1 MLLRRVARHGK
12 YIAVTAGTYVGRVG
26 GLAVALGIG
35 AAILAGTGV
44 ALADDG
50 AASDTATSTSQ
61 TSEAAPAKDMP
72 DDSTSEADTADG
84 AEPNGDVEDESVAE
98 ADPDSAE
105 PEEDAEDEVVEPEAA
120 DESAPVVEPELA
132 EDPTPVVEGPVD
144 AEAAEEDDEP
154 EFVST
159 PISNVGHTDFEADKD
174 EEPAAPAESA
184 LALSVLATAREKA
197 DEPTIDTV
205 GAQAALSLVDD
216 EYPIPTDVEVTEL
229 KPAFEWLQQIPVLG
243 RFVVTPIVHLIHAIP
258 FVSEILHP
266 LIGFPID
273 HDAPPGTPRAR
284 TVRVKS
290 FDGTEI
296 YVNFMPA
303 KGLQAGESAPTV
315 LSGPG
320 VGLPGS
326 TTLGLDIDSF
336 LPHDVVG
343 IGMLRKAGYN
353 VVTWDPRGEWHSG
366 GRMQLQSPDFEG
378 RDISHIISWLST
390 LGEVDSVDGDP
401 KVGMVGVSY
410 GGGIQLSAASVDHR
424 IDAIVPT
431 IAWNSLVDAI
441 FPRQAVS
448 SVWGTFLSALLV
460 GVGAR
465 PNERVL
471 PAVIEAVL
479 TGEAAQSDIDLF
491 NRLNFAD
498 QLANITA
505 PTLLIQGTVDTL
517 TTLAQADTNAKALI
531 AAGTT
536 TKVVW
541 FCGGHGACLSSFN
554 DGEVVWRETM
564 EWLDRH
570 VKGDESIDP
579 GPQFEWVDQH
589 GDWYSSEVYPV
600 ASGESVTATLANGG
614 KTLPFVPF
622 IGGSGPNPAILTRGV
637 IRAVMGLPSAAPA
650 LNAVNLRV
658 PDATEPTHLL
668 GAPELTLTYSGTGNA
683 KHVYAQLVDDETG
696 LVLGNQV
703 TPIPVVL
710 DGESHTVTFSIEQIA
725 HTLKPGESVTLQV
738 LTSSFSFLNF
748 YSYGAITVEGMS
760 VKLPTM
766 AAAQVVAAAA

>member
-1 MLLRRVARHGK
+1 M
-12 YIAVTAGTYVGRVG
+12 GRVG

-35 AAILAGTGV
+35 AAILAGAGV
-44 ALADDG
+44 ASADDG

-72 DDSTSEADTADG
+72 DDRTSEADTADG
-84 AEPNGDVEDESVAE
+84 DETVEADTADGDETVEDESVAE
-98 ADPDSAE
+98 ADPDEAE
-105 PEEDAEDEVVEPEAA
+105 PEEDAEGEVIDV
-120 DESAPVVEPELA
+120 ELA
-132 EDPTPVVEGPVD
+132 EDPTPVVEGAVID
-144 AEAAEEDDEP
+144 EAAEEEDEP
-154 EFVST
+154 EVVST
-159 PISNVGHTDFEADKD
+159 PISNVVHADFEADKD
-174 EEPAAPAESA
+174 DEPATPAESA
-184 LALSVLATAREKA
+184 LALTVLATAREKA
-197 DEPTIDTV
+197 GEATIDVV

-303 KGLQAGESAPTV
+303 KGLQAGESAQTV

-378 RDISHIISWLST
+378 RDISHVISWLST

-491 NRLNFAD
+491 NSLNFAD

-517 TTLAQADTNAKALI
+517 TTLAQADANAKALI

-564 EWLDRH
+564 QWLDRH

-600 ASGESVTATLANGG
+600 AAGESVTATLADGG

-622 IGGSGPNPAILTRGV
+622 VGGSGPNPAILTRGV
-637 IRAVMGLPSAAPA
+637 IRAVMGLPSGAPA

-658 PDATEPTHLL
+658 ADATEPTHLR

-710 DGESHTVTFSIEQIA
+710 DGESHTVTFSMEQIA

-766 AAAQVVAAAA
+766 ATAQVVTVAA

>member
-1 MLLRRVARHGK
+1 M
-12 YIAVTAGTYVGRVG
+12 TAGTYVGRVG

-35 AAILAGTGV
+35 AAILAGAGV
-44 ALADDG
+44 ASADDG

-72 DDSTSEADTADG
+72 DDRTSEADTADG
-84 AEPNGDVEDESVAE
+84 DETVEADTADGDETVEDESVAE
-98 ADPDSAE
+98 ADPDEAE
-105 PEEDAEDEVVEPEAA
+105 PEEDAEGEVIDV
-120 DESAPVVEPELA
+120 ELA
-132 EDPTPVVEGPVD
+132 EDPTPVVEGAVID
-144 AEAAEEDDEP
+144 EAAEEEDEP
-154 EFVST
+154 EVVST
-159 PISNVGHTDFEADKD
+159 PISNVVHADFEADKD
-174 EEPAAPAESA
+174 DEPATPAESA
-184 LALSVLATAREKA
+184 LALTVLATAREKA
-197 DEPTIDTV
+197 GEATIDVV

-378 RDISHIISWLST
+378 RDISHVISWLST

-491 NRLNFAD
+491 NSLNFAD

-517 TTLAQADTNAKALI
+517 TTLAQADANAKALI

-564 EWLDRH
+564 QWLDRH

-600 ASGESVTATLANGG
+600 AAGESVTATLADGG

-622 IGGSGPNPAILTRGV
+622 VGGSGPNPAILTRGV
-637 IRAVMGLPSAAPA
+637 IRAVMGLPSGAPA

-658 PDATEPTHLL
+658 ADATEPTHLR

-710 DGESHTVTFSIEQIA
+710 DGESHTVTFSMEQIA

-766 AAAQVVAAAA
+766 ATAQVVTVAA

>member
-1 MLLRRVARHGK
+1 M
-12 YIAVTAGTYVGRVG
+12 GRVG

-35 AAILAGTGV
+35 AAILAGAGV
-44 ALADDG
+44 ASADDG

-72 DDSTSEADTADG
+72 DDRTSEADTADG
-84 AEPNGDVEDESVAE
+84 DETVEADTADGDETVEDESVAE
-98 ADPDSAE
+98 ADPDEAE
-105 PEEDAEDEVVEPEAA
+105 PEEDAEGEVIDV
-120 DESAPVVEPELA
+120 ELA
-132 EDPTPVVEGPVD
+132 EDPTPVVEGAVID
-144 AEAAEEDDEP
+144 EAAEEEDEP
-154 EFVST
+154 EVVST
-159 PISNVGHTDFEADKD
+159 PISNVVHADFEADKD
-174 EEPAAPAESA
+174 DEPATPAESA
-184 LALSVLATAREKA
+184 LALTVLATAREKA
-197 DEPTIDTV
+197 GEATIDVV

-378 RDISHIISWLST
+378 RDISHVISWLST

-491 NRLNFAD
+491 NSLNFAD

-517 TTLAQADTNAKALI
+517 TTLAQADANAKALI

-564 EWLDRH
+564 QWLDRH

-600 ASGESVTATLANGG
+600 AAGESVTATLADGG

-622 IGGSGPNPAILTRGV
+622 VGGSGPNPAILTRGV
-637 IRAVMGLPSAAPA
+637 IRAVMGLPSGAPA

-658 PDATEPTHLL
+658 ADATEPTHLR

-710 DGESHTVTFSIEQIA
+710 DGESHTVTFSMEQIA

-766 AAAQVVAAAA
+766 ATAQVVTVAA